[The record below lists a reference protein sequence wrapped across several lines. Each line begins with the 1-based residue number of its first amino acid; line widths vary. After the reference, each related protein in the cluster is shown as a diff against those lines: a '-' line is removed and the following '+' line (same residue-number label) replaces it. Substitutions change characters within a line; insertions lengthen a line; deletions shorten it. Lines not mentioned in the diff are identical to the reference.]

1 MKQFYRLFTAVFLL
15 LCLMPLAGMLFL
27 DAQEAAGNQVLA
39 TAPSLTER
47 DGSWN
52 EAFLTDVSDFVSDRF
67 AFRQELLT
75 LRARLTASVFG
86 ESATEQVILGRE
98 GWLFYA
104 DTLPDYEGTAP
115 LSERQ
120 LFAAARTLALVQ
132 EYAETRGA
140 AFLFTVAPNKN
151 TLYPA
156 YMPSRYEKTTQPSN
170 WTRLMAQLDA
180 QGVAYVDLLPVLAAC
195 DVPVYYRTDSHWND
209 YGAALASDAILEAL
223 GGAGTLAQEPFTAST
238 HLGDLC
244 EMLYP
249 AGAAAETCPV
259 LARERTFSHV
269 SAFRSPED
277 MTIHTESSG
286 DFGSLLMFRDS
297 FGNNLYAHLAEAFSA
312 CCFSRAMPLNLTM
325 LAEEGADTLLFELV
339 ERNLSWL
346 ISKPPVMEAPIREA
360 VAAEAAGEAAVEV
373 TQSALENLC
382 CYEGSI
388 AALDV
393 DSPIYLSLDGI
404 FYEATPAGTGEN
416 PFTLYA
422 PPADTVELFYRLDG
436 IWHSITAA

>member
-15 LCLMPLAGMLFL
+15 LCLVPLAGLLLL
-27 DAQEAAGNQVLA
+27 DAQKAAGNQVLA
-39 TAPSLTER
+39 AAPSLTKR

-52 EAFLTDVSDFVSDRF
+52 ENILSDVSDFVSDHF

-86 ESATEQVILGRE
+86 ESATDQVILGRE

-115 LSERQ
+115 LSERE

-132 EYAETRGA
+132 EYAETRGT

-151 TLYPA
+151 TLYPS
-156 YMPSRYEKTTQPSN
+156 YMPVRYEKTAQSSN

-180 QGVAYVDLLPVLAAC
+180 QGVAYVNLLPVLAAC

-209 YGAALASDAILEAL
+209 YGAALASDAIVKAL

-238 HLGDLC
+238 HLGDLY

-249 AGAAAETCPV
+249 TVAEAETCPV
-259 LARERTFSHV
+259 LARERIFSHV
-269 SAFRSPED
+269 GAFRSPED
-277 MTIHTESSG
+277 MTIRTESGG
-286 DFGSLLMFRDS
+286 DLGSLLMFRDS

-312 CCFSRAMPLNLTM
+312 CCFSRAMPINLT
-325 LAEEGADTLLFELV
+325 LLEEENADTLLFELV

-346 ISKPPVMEAPIREA
+346 LTKPPVMEAPIREA
-360 VAAEAAGEAAVEV
+360 VEAEAEGEATAEV
-373 TQSALENLC
+373 SQSALDGLC
-382 CYEGSI
+382 CYQGNI
-388 AALDV
+388 GALDV
-393 DSPIYLSLDGI
+393 TSPIYLSLDGV
-404 FYEATPAGTGEN
+404 FYEATPAGIGEN

-422 PPADTVELFYRLDG
+422 PSADAVEIYYCQRG
-436 IWHSITAA
+436 VWHSAIL

>member
-1 MKQFYRLFTAVFLL
+1 MKQFYRLFTAAFLL
-15 LCLMPLAGMLFL
+15 LCLVPLAGLLLL

-39 TAPSLTER
+39 AAPSLTKR

-52 EAFLTDVSDFVSDRF
+52 ETILSDVSDFVSDHF

-86 ESATEQVILGRE
+86 ESATDQVILGRE

-115 LSERQ
+115 LSERE

-132 EYAETRGA
+132 EYAETRGT

-151 TLYPA
+151 TLYPS
-156 YMPSRYEKTTQPSN
+156 YMPVRYEKTAQSSN

-180 QGVAYVDLLPVLAAC
+180 QGVAYVNLLPVLAAC
-195 DVPVYYRTDSHWND
+195 EAPVYFRTDSHWND
-209 YGAALASDAILEAL
+209 YGAALASDAIVKAL

-238 HLGDLC
+238 HLGDLY

-249 AGAAAETCPV
+249 TVAEAETCPV
-259 LARERTFSHV
+259 LARERIFSHV
-269 SAFRSPED
+269 GAFRSPED
-277 MTIHTESSG
+277 MTIRTESGG
-286 DFGSLLMFRDS
+286 DLGSLLMFRDS

-312 CCFSRAMPLNLTM
+312 CCFSRAMPINLT
-325 LAEEGADTLLFELV
+325 LLEEENADTLLFELV

-346 ISKPPVMEAPIREA
+346 LTKPPVMEAPIREA
-360 VAAEAAGEAAVEV
+360 VEAEAEGEATVEV
-373 TQSALENLC
+373 SQSALDGLC
-382 CYEGSI
+382 CYQGNI
-388 AALDV
+388 GALDV
-393 DSPIYLSLDGI
+393 TSPIYLSLDGV
-404 FYEATPAGTGEN
+404 FYEATPAGIGEN

-422 PPADTVELFYRLDG
+422 PSADAVEIYYCQRG
-436 IWHSITAA
+436 VWHSAIL

>member
-15 LCLMPLAGMLFL
+15 LCLVPLAGLLLL
-27 DAQEAAGNQVLA
+27 DAQKAAGNQVLA
-39 TAPSLTER
+39 AAPSLTKR

-52 EAFLTDVSDFVSDRF
+52 ENILSDVSDFVSDHF

-86 ESATEQVILGRE
+86 ESATDQVILGRE

-115 LSERQ
+115 LSERE

-132 EYAETRGA
+132 EYAEIRGT

-151 TLYPA
+151 TLYPS
-156 YMPSRYEKTTQPSN
+156 YMPVRYEKTAQSSN

-180 QGVAYVDLLPVLAAC
+180 QGVAYVNLLPVLAAC
-195 DVPVYYRTDSHWND
+195 DAPVYYRTDSHWND
-209 YGAALASDAILEAL
+209 YGAALASDAIVKAL

-238 HLGDLC
+238 HLGDLY

-249 AGAAAETCPV
+249 TGAEAETCPV
-259 LARERTFSHV
+259 LARERIFSHV

-277 MTIHTESSG
+277 MTIRTESGG
-286 DFGSLLMFRDS
+286 DLGSLLMFRDS

-312 CCFSRAMPLNLTM
+312 CCFSRAMPINLT
-325 LAEEGADTLLFELV
+325 LLEEENADTLLFELV

-360 VAAEAAGEAAVEV
+360 VEAEAEGEARAEV
-373 TQSALENLC
+373 SQSALDGLC
-382 CYEGSI
+382 CYQGNI
-388 AALDV
+388 GALDV
-393 DSPIYLSLDGI
+393 TSPIYLSLDGV
-404 FYEATPAGTGEN
+404 FYEATPAGIGEN

-422 PPADTVELFYRLDG
+422 PSADAVEIYYCQRG
-436 IWHSITAA
+436 VWHSAML

>member
-15 LCLMPLAGMLFL
+15 LCLVPLAGLLLL
-27 DAQEAAGNQVLA
+27 DAQKAAGNQVLA
-39 TAPSLTER
+39 AAPSLTKR

-52 EAFLTDVSDFVSDRF
+52 ENILSDVSDFVSDHF

-86 ESATEQVILGRE
+86 ESATDQVILGRE

-132 EYAETRGA
+132 EYAETRGT

-151 TLYPA
+151 TLYPS
-156 YMPSRYEKTTQPSN
+156 YMPVRYEKTAQSSN

-180 QGVAYVDLLPVLAAC
+180 QGVAYVNLLPVLAAC

-209 YGAALASDAILEAL
+209 YGAALASDAIVKAL

-238 HLGDLC
+238 HLGDLY

-249 AGAAAETCPV
+249 TVAEAETCPV
-259 LARERTFSHV
+259 LARERIFSHV

-277 MTIHTESSG
+277 MTIRTESGG
-286 DFGSLLMFRDS
+286 DLGSLLMFRDS

-312 CCFSRAMPLNLTM
+312 CCFSRAMPINLT
-325 LAEEGADTLLFELV
+325 LLEEENADTLLFELV

-346 ISKPPVMEAPIREA
+346 LTKPPVMEAPIREA
-360 VAAEAAGEAAVEV
+360 VEAEAEGEATAEV
-373 TQSALENLC
+373 SQSALDGLC
-382 CYEGSI
+382 CYQGNI
-388 AALDV
+388 GALDV
-393 DSPIYLSLDGI
+393 TSPIYLSLDGV
-404 FYEATPAGTGEN
+404 FYEATPAGIGEN

-422 PPADTVELFYRLDG
+422 PSADAVEIYYCQRG
-436 IWHSITAA
+436 VWHSAIL